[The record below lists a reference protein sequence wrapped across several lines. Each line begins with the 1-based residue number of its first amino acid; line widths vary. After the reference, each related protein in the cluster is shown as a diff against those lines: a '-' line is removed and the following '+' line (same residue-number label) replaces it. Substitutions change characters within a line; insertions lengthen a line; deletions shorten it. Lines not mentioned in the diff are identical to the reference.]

1 MLVSLS
7 PRRRLPV
14 LQTKDGEDSPPRPR
28 WQWVAFGA
36 VVILLVW
43 LPLAYATQSLV
54 ARTAASYPQPLTA
67 EDAEKLAFVA
77 WLVPTAAVLAA
88 GALGGYVLARWGDR
102 AGLREAAEAG
112 GVVALF
118 AIGLSWARTG
128 ASATSLVAVLV
139 VVPGALGGAIL
150 GRKKPAR

>member
-1 MLVSLS
+1 MLLCLS

-14 LQTKDGEDSPPRPR
+14 LQNKDGEDSPPRPR

-36 VVILLVW
+36 VVMLLVW
-43 LPLAYATQSLV
+43 LPLAYATLSIV
-54 ARTAASYPQPLTA
+54 ARIAASHPLP
-67 EDAEKLAFVA
+67 LAPDEEERLFLVA
-77 WLVPTAAVLAA
+77 WLLPTAAVLVA

-112 GVVALF
+112 GLVALL

-128 ASATSLVAVLV
+128 VSPASIFAVLV
-139 VVPGALGGAIL
+139 VVPGAIGGASL
-150 GRKKPAR
+150 GRRKRTL